1 MVRILTLILGVSFC
15 FLSQAAAESQVSQ
28 NHLIMDSTISRPV
41 SLRQN
46 LFLHA
51 KNFDQQQ
58 TKLNS
63 ANSLPETRQR
73 KKAEPGIR
81 NDKRFS
87 RNVSDSVNSD
97 APGQGKVY
105 VVGPSI
111 FDIRIPGDPRSR
123 FDLKPEDWNHS
134 QKTASWSGR
143 QKNDEAPIPGT
154 ILKKLG
160 SIPNPAISFQEDR
173 IQRLEIQVSHSTHV
187 FKLIAHTGGADTQI
201 LYECKIGL
209 GAPEFPT
216 PVGTYYVTHIY
227 DQDPWWI
234 PPPNRAWAA
243 GDSPSKRVY
252 GGTMAPLLKKRT
264 PTTRKKDVAPSEDR
278 IEGAVKLEDYG
289 YRFHGTNA
297 PRSIGR
303 NQSHGCVR
311 MISDDAK
318 KVASIIEDYVGIAER
333 KESEN
338 GSYAILK
345 APVRLNLLK

>member
-1 MVRILTLILGVSFC
+1 MVRILTLILGASLC
-15 FLSQAAAESQVSQ
+15 FFSQAAAESQISQ
-28 NHLIMDSTISRPV
+28 NNLMMDSAPSR
-41 SLRQN
+41 SRLSRQN
-46 LFLHA
+46 VFLHA
-51 KNFDQQQ
+51 KNFDQGQ

-63 ANSLPETRQR
+63 TDPSPETRRR
-73 KKAEPGIR
+73 KKTEPSNR
-81 NDKRFS
+81 NHQRFS
-87 RNVSDSVNSD
+87 RNSADSVKSD
-97 APGQGKVY
+97 GPGQGEAY
-105 VVGPSI
+105 VLGTSI

-123 FDLKPEDWNHS
+123 FDLKPENWNHP

-160 SIPNPAISFQEDR
+160 SIPNPVISFHEDQ

-187 FKLIAHTGGADTQI
+187 FKLLAHRKGADIQT

-264 PTTRKKDVAPSEDR
+264 PTTRKKDLSTSEDR
-278 IEGAVKLEDYG
+278 IEGVVKLEDYG

-318 KVASIIEDYVGIAER
+318 KVAGIIEDYVGIAER